1 MLRFVSLL
9 SLCTLCLS
17 LLAPG
22 AVYAQLKAPPSA
34 SGPWDGFNLSSR
46 EGDQWRVMFSP
57 HTTHYSY
64 SEEHKR
70 VVLLGAERER
80 EDGALAGVTLFSN
93 SFGQPSTYIFPWGKM
108 YRDVMGYDGVFVKW
122 TAGLLYGYRSPYE
135 NKVPLN
141 HNGFSPGFIPGI
153 GWESSRLQLQLNF
166 LGNAGLMYQLSWKLS
181 P

>member
-1 MLRFVSLL
+1 MARCVHFL
-9 SLCTLCLS
+9 SLCVVWLTLAGPLTV
-17 LLAPG
+17 A
-22 AVYAQLKAPPSA
+22 AQLKPPAA

-70 VVLLGAERER
+70 VILLGAERER
-80 EDGALAGVTLFSN
+80 ADGALAGVTLFSN
-93 SFGQPSTYIFPWGKM
+93 SFGQPSTYIFPWGKV

-122 TAGLLYGYRSPYE
+122 TAGLLYGYKSPYE

-141 HNGFSPGFIPGI
+141 HSGYSPGFIPGI
-153 GWESSRLQLQLNF
+153 GWESSRLQLQVNF
-166 LGNAGLMYQLSWKLS
+166 LGNAGLMYQLSWKLT